1 MSKRLIIALTAV
13 LALVSSTAFAS
24 GGGGPASMD
33 VTGIIRHLFN
43 LAVLLGLLG
52 FLLKTP
58 IRDFLAFRRTTVKEQ
73 LDDAWTAKT
82 GAEERYS
89 ELQGRLDNF
98 SAELETIL
106 TRVRE
111 DADIERARII
121 AQAERSA
128 SQMAA
133 AAERTVTEEVRRA
146 RAELRAE
153 AIDLALGMAE
163 SAIGGGVNDDDHSR
177 LASNYLSKMQET
189 PSP

>member
-1 MSKRLIIALTAV
+1 MSKRLITALTLT
-13 LALVSSTAFAS
+13 LALAATPALAS
-24 GGGGPASMD
+24 GSGAPGPMD
-33 VTGIIRHLFN
+33 VTGIIRHLVN
-43 LAVLLGLLG
+43 LVVLLGILG
-52 FLLKTP
+52 FVLKTP

-73 LDDAWTAKT
+73 LEDAWDAKT

-106 TRVRE
+106 EHVRE
-111 DADIERARII
+111 DADTERARII

-133 AAERTVTEEVRRA
+133 AAERTVAEEVRRA
-146 RAELRAE
+146 RSELRAE

-163 SAIGGGVNDDDHSR
+163 QAIGSGVSSSDHER

-189 PSP
+189 PRP

>member
-1 MSKRLIIALTAV
+1 MSRRLIIAVTAG
-13 LALVSSTAFAS
+13 LALAATPALAS
-24 GGGGPASMD
+24 GGGAPGPID
-33 VTGIIRHLFN
+33 ITGIVRHLVN
-43 LAVLLGLLG
+43 LGVLIGLLA
-52 FLLKTP
+52 FVAKTP
-58 IRDFLAFRRTTVKEQ
+58 VRDFLAFRRTTVKEQ

-106 TRVRE
+106 ARVRE

-128 SQMAA
+128 SMMAA

-146 RAELRAE
+146 RSELRAE
-153 AIDLALGMAE
+153 AIELALGMAE
-163 SAIGGGVNDDDHSR
+163 RAIGGGVNDADHSR